1 MVVSISIRNEI
12 IHYFTHSNKLTM
24 SISCDFIFSCTKGK
38 TTAAISFEVLYASIL
53 ASERKGEGFKEM
65 LQKLKD

>member
-1 MVVSISIRNEI
+1 MKLFI
-12 IHYFTHSNKLTM
+12 ILPTATIQQLLTM

>member
-12 IHYFTHSNKLTM
+12 IQQLLTM